1 MKGEF
6 MSYKTEISKLLKADF
21 KFRKNKSYYRIK
33 NEMQLAEIWNVSH
46 SSVSNKLNGRSLITR
61 EELETYA
68 YSFHISRHKLFS
80 SHIPLCQ
87 AAGGLFMRCARHIRG
102 FAATHR

>member
-1 MKGEF
+1 

-61 EELETYA
+61 EELEIYA
-68 YSFHISRHKLFS
+68 YNFHRDSDWINEIQEEAMKRVKEEK
-80 SHIPLCQ
+80 
-87 AAGGLFMRCARHIRG
+87 
-102 FAATHR
+102 

>member
-1 MKGEF
+1 M
-6 MSYKTEISKLLKADF
+6 TENPLGYEKISKLLKADF

-61 EELETYA
+61 EELEIYA
-68 YSFHISRHKLFS
+68 YNFHRDSDWINEIQDEAVKRAKEKK
-80 SHIPLCQ
+80 
-87 AAGGLFMRCARHIRG
+87 
-102 FAATHR
+102 

>member
-68 YSFHISRHKLFS
+68 FSFHRDSDWINEIQDEAIKRAKEEK
-80 SHIPLCQ
+80 
-87 AAGGLFMRCARHIRG
+87 
-102 FAATHR
+102 

>member
-33 NEMQLAEIWNVSH
+33 NEIQLAEIWNVSH

-61 EELETYA
+61 EELEIYA
-68 YSFHISRHKLFS
+68 YNFHRDSDWINEIQDEAMKRAKEEK
-80 SHIPLCQ
+80 
-87 AAGGLFMRCARHIRG
+87 
-102 FAATHR
+102 

>member
-61 EELETYA
+61 EELEIYA
-68 YSFHISRHKLFS
+68 YSFHRDSDWINEIQEEAMKRAKEK
-80 SHIPLCQ
+80 IK
-87 AAGGLFMRCARHIRG
+87 
-102 FAATHR
+102 

>member
-6 MSYKTEISKLLKADF
+6 LSYKTEISKLLKADF

-61 EELETYA
+61 EELEIYA
-68 YSFHISRHKLFS
+68 YNFHRDSDWINEIQDEAVKRAKEEK
-80 SHIPLCQ
+80 
-87 AAGGLFMRCARHIRG
+87 
-102 FAATHR
+102 

>member
-1 MKGEF
+1 

-61 EELETYA
+61 EELEIYA
-68 YSFHISRHKLFS
+68 YSFHRDSDWINEIQEEAMKRAKEK
-80 SHIPLCQ
+80 IK
-87 AAGGLFMRCARHIRG
+87 
-102 FAATHR
+102 

>member
-1 MKGEF
+1 

-33 NEMQLAEIWNVSH
+33 NEMQLAKIWNVSH

-61 EELETYA
+61 EELEIYA
-68 YSFHISRHKLFS
+68 YNFHRDSDWINEIQDEAIKRAKEEK
-80 SHIPLCQ
+80 
-87 AAGGLFMRCARHIRG
+87 
-102 FAATHR
+102 

>member
-68 YSFHISRHKLFS
+68 YSFHRDSDWINEIQEEAMKK
-80 SHIPLCQ
+80 
-87 AAGGLFMRCARHIRG
+87 AKEEK
-102 FAATHR
+102 

>member
-1 MKGEF
+1 

-61 EELETYA
+61 EELEIYA
-68 YSFHISRHKLFS
+68 YSFHRDSDWINEIQEEAMKRAK
-80 SHIPLCQ
+80 
-87 AAGGLFMRCARHIRG
+87 GEK
-102 FAATHR
+102 

>member
-1 MKGEF
+1 

-33 NEMQLAEIWNVSH
+33 NEMQLAEIWTVSH

-68 YSFHISRHKLFS
+68 YSFHRDSDWINEIQEEAMKK
-80 SHIPLCQ
+80 
-87 AAGGLFMRCARHIRG
+87 AKEEK
-102 FAATHR
+102 

>member
-1 MKGEF
+1 

-61 EELETYA
+61 EELEIYA
-68 YSFHISRHKLFS
+68 YNFHRDSDWINEIQDEAIKRAKEEK
-80 SHIPLCQ
+80 
-87 AAGGLFMRCARHIRG
+87 
-102 FAATHR
+102 

>member
-61 EELETYA
+61 EELEIYA
-68 YSFHISRHKLFS
+68 YNFHRDSDWINEIQEEAMKRVKEEK
-80 SHIPLCQ
+80 
-87 AAGGLFMRCARHIRG
+87 
-102 FAATHR
+102 

>member
-61 EELETYA
+61 EELEIYA
-68 YSFHISRHKLFS
+68 YNFHRDSDWINEIQEEAVKRAKEEK
-80 SHIPLCQ
+80 
-87 AAGGLFMRCARHIRG
+87 
-102 FAATHR
+102 

>member
-68 YSFHISRHKLFS
+68 YSFHRDSDWINEIQEEAMKRAKEEK
-80 SHIPLCQ
+80 
-87 AAGGLFMRCARHIRG
+87 
-102 FAATHR
+102 